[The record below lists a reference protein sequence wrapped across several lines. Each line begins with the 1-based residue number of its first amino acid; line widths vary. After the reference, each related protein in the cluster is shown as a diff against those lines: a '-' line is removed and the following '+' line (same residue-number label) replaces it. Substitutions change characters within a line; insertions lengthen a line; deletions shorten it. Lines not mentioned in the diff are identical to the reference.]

1 MIDDTIAAISTPIG
15 DAGIGII
22 RLSGPLAIQVV
33 FEIFKPKRDLNKIKS
48 HKLIY
53 GHIINPLTGDFVD
66 EVLLSIMKGPKSY
79 TREDVVE
86 INSHSGIVVLRKIL
100 DIVLIYG
107 VRIAQPGEFTKR
119 AFLNGR
125 IDLAQAEAVMDIIR
139 ARTDASLKIACE
151 QMEGKLSKKIKDIYN
166 RLVDL
171 LAYIEADIDYPEDDV
186 SPVNFLFI
194 EEKINEIISEIEG
207 LLANAEYG
215 KIFREGIK
223 VAIVGRTNVG
233 KSSLLNALLKENRA
247 IVTEIPGTTRDSIEE
262 YLNLSGIPVQIID
275 TAGIRETIDTIEK
288 IGVQKTREIIE
299 KSDLILYVMDV
310 SEDFTSKDME
320 ILNSITSKK
329 FILIM
334 NKIDLPR
341 KLKLPEHLLFNNI
354 VEISLLDDNVDKVEK
369 AILSLIYT
377 GNISDKEGIFVSNL
391 RHKKALNDSYLSLKE
406 VKKAI
411 NNRISSDIIAI
422 DLKNSINYLGE
433 ITGYTVTEDVL
444 NRIFENFCVGK

>member
-334 NKIDLPR
+334 NK
-341 KLKLPEHLLFNNI
+341 
-354 VEISLLDDNVDKVEK
+354 
-369 AILSLIYT
+369 
-377 GNISDKEGIFVSNL
+377 
-391 RHKKALNDSYLSLKE
+391 
-406 VKKAI
+406 
-411 NNRISSDIIAI
+411 
-422 DLKNSINYLGE
+422 
-433 ITGYTVTEDVL
+433 
-444 NRIFENFCVGK
+444 